1 MDYGKLMGYWNRIFR
16 ETNLVE
22 ETLETKV
29 YEDEGYEIKSYK
41 ETDETI
47 VHLYDLKNSLY
58 FLVFW
63 EYDEADA
70 YLLRTK
76 KEDGEDGI
84 DFLQNRKTWI
94 GRTEPFQSEA
104 FCELTKHLVEKLILK
119 TKPKRLYKDEL
130 FAIEDYSTLM
140 QYLAL
145 GYKIKVN
152 NGLVDIEI
160 WMEDNYKIKGLN
172 QNFKDLPPYDYSTE
186 MTLENVILGV
196 VPQLKEQEPEEFK
209 TFENRWE
216 EIKAIT
222 LETVALN
229 KLNLK

>member
-1 MDYGKLMGYWNRIFR
+1 MDYEKLMEYWKRIFI

-29 YEDEGYEIKSYK
+29 YEDIGCEIKSYK
-41 ETDETI
+41 DTDTTI

-63 EYDEADA
+63 EYEEADA

-76 KEDGEDGI
+76 KEDREEGI
-84 DFLQNRKTWI
+84 DFLQNRKTWL
-94 GRTEPFQSEA
+94 GRIEPFQSEA
-104 FCELTKHLVEKLILK
+104 FCEITKHLVEKLILK
-119 TKPKRLYKDEL
+119 TKPKRLNKDEL

-152 NGLVDIEI
+152 NGLAYIEI
-160 WMEDNYKIKGLN
+160 WMEDDYKIKGLN
-172 QNFKDLPPYDYSTE
+172 LNFKELPPYDYSGE
-186 MTLENVILGV
+186 MTLENVILGI
-196 VPQLKEQEPEEFK
+196 VPQLKKQEPEEFK
-209 TFENRWE
+209 AFENRWE
-216 EIKAIT
+216 EIKSIT

-229 KLNLK
+229 KINQF